1 MWVACLRAQ
10 LTPSSRMPL
19 YPTAR
24 CAASVIPVH
33 VLAGRT
39 ADLGP
44 GDAVSGVF
52 EPSASQAGRSADS
65 AHYVRL
71 CQKLAYRLAITL
83 WTMTHAR
90 LSCQRHS
97 STDVTA
103 LQITKVVIPPPKEGK
118 ARDYAFV
125 HFADSSVVAKLIEDC
140 ERGEKPQLEGA
151 PLEV

>member
-1 MWVACLRAQ
+1 M
-10 LTPSSRMPL
+10 
-19 YPTAR
+19 
-24 CAASVIPVH
+24 
-33 VLAGRT
+33 
-39 ADLGP
+39 
-44 GDAVSGVF
+44 SGVL
-52 EPSASQAGRSADS
+52 EPSASQAGRSAYG

-71 CQKLAYRLAITL
+71 CQKLAHRLAITL
-83 WTMTHAR
+83 WSTAPATAR
-90 LSCQRHS
+90 HCFQRHA